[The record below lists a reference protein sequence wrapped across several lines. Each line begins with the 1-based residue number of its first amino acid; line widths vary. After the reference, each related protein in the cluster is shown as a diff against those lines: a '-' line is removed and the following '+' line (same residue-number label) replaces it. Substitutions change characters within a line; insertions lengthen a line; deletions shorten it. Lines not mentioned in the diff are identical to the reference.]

1 MGLKYI
7 EPIKSIVLLLLV
19 SLSVLFTFAIW
30 NYSPNYEPMEKLQ
43 TVDISISEKKTIDEI
58 IKPYKIITNLKDQ
71 ILGSTDTEKIDRILT
86 EMNTWD
92 LSDLELVR
100 QDMNK
105 FDIAQILRQP
115 SQMTFYFTGE
125 VPMQVYDNV
134 LLVDDINIPEASFNR
149 LIIDWSQSTQA
160 PVIHLLSEMSG
171 LHYQMQVTLPN
182 KTSFLRNV
190 VDVGQSFDEYT
201 EIDRGNAPFLAVPKD
216 PIIAIGKTYYQEEIK
231 PLRFRDALFSDP
243 NAVRRNQ
250 VDSTHEEY
258 GDDHAFMNID
268 TEIKRLNYVMPAVE
282 SQDFMLPSELL
293 LNTIDFINEHGGW
306 TDEFRYAYMNP
317 YSRYVRFQLYVDGL
331 PVFSDQSGM
340 SEITETW
347 GDDRVFKYIRPY
359 YTLDVEI
366 EQEQKKL
373 ELPSGVEVANA
384 LRESEE
390 LDFDMIEE
398 ITPGYYMIHDIDDE
412 LIILQPCWYYLIK
425 DNWLRFTPEELQGGG
440 MIGLE

>member
-7 EPIKSIVLLLLV
+7 ETIKSIVLLLLV
-19 SLSVLFTFAIW
+19 SLSVLFTLAVW
-30 NYSPNYEPMEKLQ
+30 NYSPNYEPMEQLQ
-43 TVDISISEKKTIDEI
+43 TVDISISEKKAIDEI

-71 ILGSTDTEKIDRILT
+71 VLGSTDTEKVDRILT

-92 LSDLELVR
+92 LSDLHLVS

-105 FDIAQILRQP
+105 FDIAKILRQP

-125 VPMQVYDNV
+125 VPMLVYDNV
-134 LLVDDINIPEASFNR
+134 LLVDDVNIPEATFNR
-149 LIIDWSQSTQA
+149 LVIDWGQSTQA

-190 VDVGQSFDEYT
+190 VDVGQSFDEYA

-216 PIIAIGKTYYQEEIK
+216 PITVMRNTYYQEEIN

-243 NAVRRNQ
+243 NAVRRNL

-258 GDDHAFMNID
+258 GDDHAFMNVD

-282 SQDFMLPSELL
+282 SQEIAIPSELL

-306 TDEFRYAYMNP
+306 TDEYRYAYMNP
-317 YSRYVRFQLYVDGL
+317 ISRYVRFQLYVDGL
-331 PVFSDQSGM
+331 PVFSDQSGT

-347 GDDRVFKYIRPY
+347 GNQRVFKYIRPY
-359 YTLDVEI
+359 YTLDVNI
-366 EQEQKKL
+366 EPVQET
-373 ELPSGVEVANA
+373 LPSGVEVAEV

-390 LDFDMIEE
+390 LDFDLIEE
-398 ITPGYYMIHDIDDE
+398 ITPGYYMIRDVE
-412 LIILQPCWYYLIK
+412 RKLIILQPCWYYLIK
-425 DNWLRFTPEELQGGG
+425 GNWLRFAPEELQGGDK
-440 MIGLE
+440 IGLE

>member
-7 EPIKSIVLLLLV
+7 ETIKSIVLLLLV
-19 SLSVLFTFAIW
+19 SLSVLFTLAVW
-30 NYSPNYEPMEKLQ
+30 NYSPNYEPMEQLQ
-43 TVDISISEKKTIDEI
+43 TVDISISEKKAIDEI

-71 ILGSTDTEKIDRILT
+71 VLGSTDTEKVDRILT

-92 LSDLELVR
+92 LSDLHLVS

-105 FDIAQILRQP
+105 FDIAKILRQP

-125 VPMQVYDNV
+125 VPMLVYDNV
-134 LLVDDINIPEASFNR
+134 LLVDDVNIPEATFNR
-149 LIIDWSQSTQA
+149 LVIDWGQSTQA

-190 VDVGQSFDEYT
+190 VDVGQSFDEYA

-216 PIIAIGKTYYQEEIK
+216 PITVMRNTYYQEEIN

-243 NAVRRNQ
+243 NAVRRNL

-258 GDDHAFMNID
+258 GDDHAFMNVD

-282 SQDFMLPSELL
+282 SQEIAIPSELL

-306 TDEFRYAYMNP
+306 TDEYRYAYMNP
-317 YSRYVRFQLYVDGL
+317 ISRYVRFQLYVDGL
-331 PVFSDQSGM
+331 PVFSDQSGT

-347 GDDRVFKYIRPY
+347 GNQRVFKYIRPY
-359 YTLDVEI
+359 YTLDVNI
-366 EQEQKKL
+366 EPVE
-373 ELPSGVEVANA
+373 ETLPSGVEVAEA

-390 LDFDMIEE
+390 LDFDLIEE
-398 ITPGYYMIHDIDDE
+398 ITPGYYMIRDVE
-412 LIILQPCWYYLIK
+412 RKLIILQPCWYYLIK
-425 DNWLRFTPEELQGGG
+425 GNWLRFAPEELQGGDK
-440 MIGLE
+440 IGLE